1 MSETIFSVWL
11 GRDFLVSSPWSIQLD
26 YRDLFFFFPEV
37 LLVFFFFPLLQPNLS
52 FKLLLYHVLLF
63 SSCNIL
69 FASVTETHA
78 SLPPKK
84 QTKTKNP
91 PGVKFKLRFYFFG
104 ADASHFRFQSWLL
117 CSIVPSLRLYPC
129 WGTQNYCFF
138 LNIKFPGILN
148 SKVRIYW
155 VFDIIFVSQQK
166 GEGQKAAQRW
176 LAIIF
181 FQNCWTK
188 RWESYWFWRY
198 IWV

>member
-1 MSETIFSVWL
+1 MWIVYSSWPSAFILLNSLQIKEKKEHVNLFCVSLLYALPKFSPSSDSMSETIFSVWL

-91 PGVKFKLRFYFFG
+91 PGIKFKLRFYFFG

-129 WGTQNYCFF
+129 
-138 LNIKFPGILN
+138 
-148 SKVRIYW
+148 
-155 VFDIIFVSQQK
+155 
-166 GEGQKAAQRW
+166 
-176 LAIIF
+176 
-181 FQNCWTK
+181 
-188 RWESYWFWRY
+188 
-198 IWV
+198 

>member
-1 MSETIFSVWL
+1 MLICSVFLYYMPYPNFLHHLTQCQKLSFQSGLVETFLFPLL
-11 GRDFLVSSPWSIQLD
+11 GLYSQIIEI
-26 YRDLFFFFPEV
+26 YFFFF
-37 LLVFFFFPLLQPNLS
+37 LKFFQFFFFFPLLQPNLS

-91 PGVKFKLRFYFFG
+91 PGIKFKLRFYFFG

-129 WGTQNYCFF
+129 
-138 LNIKFPGILN
+138 
-148 SKVRIYW
+148 
-155 VFDIIFVSQQK
+155 
-166 GEGQKAAQRW
+166 
-176 LAIIF
+176 
-181 FQNCWTK
+181 
-188 RWESYWFWRY
+188 
-198 IWV
+198 